1 MRSGFGRIGELATVV
16 YILCALA
23 GLLAAALVLRAFL
36 ETRQRLLF
44 WAGVCFAGL
53 AANNIIL
60 FVDKVIA
67 PDVDL
72 SFWRSLPALLGLAAL
87 LYGLIWETSE

>member
-1 MRSGFGRIGELATVV
+1 VATVV

-23 GLLAAALVLRAFL
+23 SLLAAGLVLRSFL
-36 ETRQRLLF
+36 ATRQRLLF
-44 WAGVCFAGL
+44 WTGVCFAGL
-53 AANNIIL
+53 AANNLIL
-60 FVDKVIA
+60 FVDKVIT

-87 LYGLIWETSE
+87 LYGLIWEASE